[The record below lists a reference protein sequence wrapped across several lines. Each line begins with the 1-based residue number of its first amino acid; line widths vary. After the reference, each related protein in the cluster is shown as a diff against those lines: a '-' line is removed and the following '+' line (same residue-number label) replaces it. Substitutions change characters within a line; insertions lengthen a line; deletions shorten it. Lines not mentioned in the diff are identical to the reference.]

1 MALLLCL
8 EAASAACM
16 KARLGAAGY
25 PGGPQGWQQGG
36 YPAQQ
41 GWQQGG
47 YPAQNWQQGG
57 PQPYG
62 QPPPQHY
69 QVPRPSGLREWPQ
82 TWPISPCRSQQTAA
96 EQLACPAAPANGCLL
111 CPFLSTAA
119 AAPHLAPAWALNR

>member
-1 MALLLCL
+1 VALLLCL

-82 TWPISPCRSQQTAA
+82 TWPISPCRITADCSRA
-96 EQLACPAAPANGCLL
+96 AGLPCSAGKRLLALPLSIHCRSSTPPRACLG
-111 CPFLSTAA
+111 P
-119 AAPHLAPAWALNR
+119 